1 MGISQGQASDQ
12 SLKNVSRPPAYHS
25 FHKRDLLS
33 VWILFIAITMPN
45 QVPSGQMKYSEQTQK
60 SGQMMHS
67 GQTTKDGNPSGQMKY
82 SDQTMKSGQ
91 MMHSG
96 QTKNVKQ

>member
-1 MGISQGQASDQ
+1 MGSQDQAFDQ
-12 SLKNVSRPPAYHS
+12 SSKNVSRLIASHS
-25 FHKRDLLS
+25 FHQRDLPS

-60 SGQMMHS
+60 SGQIMHS

-82 SDQTMKSGQ
+82 SGQTMKSGQ